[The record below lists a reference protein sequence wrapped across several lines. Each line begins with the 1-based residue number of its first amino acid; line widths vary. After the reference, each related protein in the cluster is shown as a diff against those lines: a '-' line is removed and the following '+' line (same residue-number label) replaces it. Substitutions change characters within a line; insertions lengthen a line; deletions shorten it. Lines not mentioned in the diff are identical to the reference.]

1 MHKLTVALLSGLA
14 LTGLGSLSACGSGTG
29 GNTTAAAPVAPVAP
43 PAGQD
48 WTQTV
53 AKTPEG
59 FVMGNPNAAIKL
71 VEYGSRLCPTCKA
84 VADEGFATLTDQY
97 VKSGK
102 VSFEF
107 REFLVHGPMDMPP
120 ALLGTCVGTAPF
132 FPLLEQMFTN
142 QSQFLNGIQTAP
154 AAVQQQI
161 QAASPVESFRL
172 MADAMGL
179 IEYVKARGIPEAR
192 ARQCLSNQAE
202 IDRLTKQTQD
212 NAAGVGGPVTG
223 TPTFLIN
230 GRKADNVITWAQ
242 LQAALKQAGA

>member
-1 MHKLTVALLSGLA
+1 MHKLTAALLSGLA
-14 LTGLGSLSACGSGTG
+14 LSLTACGGGATG

-53 AKTPEG
+53 AKTAEG
-59 FVMGNPNAAIKL
+59 YVMGNPNAAIKL

-84 VADEGFATLTDQY
+84 VADEGYATLTGQY

-120 ALLGTCVGTAPF
+120 ALLGTCIGTEPF
-132 FPLLEQMFTN
+132 FPMLEQMFAN
-142 QSQFLNGIQTAP
+142 QAQFVNGLQSAP

-161 QAASPVESFRL
+161 QAAPPVESFRL
-172 MADAMGL
+172 MAEAMGL
-179 IEYVKARGIPEAR
+179 IDYAKARGIPEAR
-192 ARQCLSNQAE
+192 ARQCLSNQQE

-212 NAAGVGGPVTG
+212 NGPGGNGPVTG

-230 GRKADNVITWAQ
+230 GRVAQGVITWAA
-242 LQAALKQAGA
+242 LQTALKNAGA